1 MFGENNNLL
10 PPPHQMTKGPN
21 NCFKTPVQTI
31 KVLTRN
37 YALMWDLTRKATTLK
52 EGGEPHGIVQVLSE
66 DSTYKSII
74 VNDKVT
80 Y

>member
-1 MFGENNNLL
+1 M
-10 PPPHQMTKGPN
+10 
-21 NCFKTPVQTI
+21 
-31 KVLTRN
+31 
-37 YALMWDLTRKATTLK
+37 DLTHKATTLK
-52 EGGEPHGIVQVLSE
+52 EGGEPHGIVQILSE